1 MNKLDRLKRILA
13 ELKTAVLAYSG
24 GVDSVFLAAVAG
36 EVLKD
41 DLLAVTADSPTYP
54 PEELRFARKAAAHL
68 GLRHLVIKTAELK
81 DKRFSSNSSERCYY
95 CKRRLF
101 AELRRL
107 ADARGIKYVIDAANI
122 SDNADYRPGNRA
134 KKEFFVR
141 SPLQEAGF
149 NKEDI
154 RRASK
159 KMGLSSW
166 NKPAMAC
173 LASRI
178 AYGTPL
184 RAELLARINKTE
196 QFLGRSGLP
205 GARVRHY
212 GNLCRIETDVKY
224 FPLLLR
230 KRREIVSVLKRAGYS
245 HITLDLQGYRQG
257 SLNLDLPSAR
267 RPKRPCGR

>member
-1 MNKLDRLKRILA
+1 MKKIDRLKKILVGLRSA
-13 ELKTAVLAYSG
+13 ILAYSG

-101 AELRRL
+101 AELRSL

-122 SDNADYRPGNRA
+122 SDKSDYRPGNRA
-134 KKEFFVR
+134 KKEFSVR

-149 NKEDI
+149 DKEDI

-159 KMGLSSW
+159 KMGLSTW

-178 AYGTPL
+178 PYGTPL
-184 RAELLARINKTE
+184 RAKLLARINKAE
-196 QFLGRSGLP
+196 QFLCGLGLP
-205 GARVRHY
+205 GTRVRHY
-212 GNLCRIETDVKY
+212 GNLCRVETDIEY
-224 FPLLLR
+224 FPLFLR
-230 KRREIVSVLKRAGYS
+230 KREKIVSALKRSGYS

-257 SLNLDLPSAR
+257 SLNLDVAFARPSIAR
-267 RPKRPCGR
+267 R